1 VARPI
6 SEQRKQLWHALN
18 AYITE
23 RGSAITTVAF
33 ASPLHL
39 ETPPESR
46 LPENLGTMGWNLID
60 RGQETRLGPQEV
72 TRDRSGRPRPTTGY
86 AFRVM
91 DVYEIALPR

>member
-1 VARPI
+1 MYWVARPI
-6 SEQRKQLWHALN
+6 SEQRKQLWHALS

-46 LPENLGTMGWNLID
+46 LPENLRTMGW
-60 RGQETRLGPQEV
+60 T
-72 TRDRSGRPRPTTGY
+72 
-86 AFRVM
+86 
-91 DVYEIALPR
+91 